1 MAGQQEQLDQVL
13 QVLPAL
19 DQLVLLVLKEQ
30 LARRE
35 YKAPLAKQVQ
45 LLAQQGLPELKDSRE
60 ILEHRAQ
67 LVL

>member
-1 MAGQQEQLDQVL
+1 LAEQQEQLDQVL
-13 QVLPAL
+13 LVLL
-19 DQLVLLVLKEQ
+19 VSDQLVLLVLKEQ
-30 LARRE
+30 LAHRE

-45 LLAQQGLPELKDSRE
+45 LLAQQGPPELKDSRE